1 MRNSIANHRMYMKKP
16 KIAIIGTVGLP
27 AKYGGFETLAEHLVD
42 EMSDQFD
49 ISVYCTKKKYPKGS
63 RPAKYKGAKLIYLP
77 FDANGLQS
85 IIYDSISI
93 LHALFFADV
102 LMILGVSGGF
112 MLPFVKLF
120 TNKKIIISIDGIEWK
135 RNKWSKL
142 AKWYLWAAEWM
153 AVKFSHADISDN
165 ESIQDYTAIRY
176 KTLSNIIEYGADHT
190 MQVKAEPDDKQKYP
204 FLAMPYAFKVCRIEP
219 ENNIHVVLEA
229 FSKLPQHTLV
239 MVGNWKNG
247 EYGIELR
254 KQYQSFSNIILL
266 DPIYNQRELDLLR
279 SNCLVYVHGHSAGGT
294 NPSLVEAMYLGLP
307 VIAYSV
313 TYNKTTTENQ
323 AFYFKNA
330 DELTAIIANTRLA
343 AYKEKAAILKEIAL
357 RRYTWKVIADKYA
370 YLVKRVLTVPSKSKL
385 QPAASLRLT
394 KDSLI
399 QNELGHLQSPLNFY
413 EKI

>member
-1 MRNSIANHRMYMKKP
+1 MSNSITNDRMYMKKP
-16 KIAIIGTVGLP
+16 KFAIIGTVGLP

-42 EMSDQFD
+42 EMSNQFD
-49 ISVYCTKKKYPKGS
+49 ISVYCSKKKYPKVS

-112 MLPFVKLF
+112 MLPFVKIF
-120 TNKKIIISIDGIEWK
+120 TKKKIIISIDGIEWK
-135 RNKWSKL
+135 RKKWSKL
-142 AKWYLWAAEWM
+142 AKWYLWAAEWV

-190 MQVKAEPDDKQKYP
+190 MQVKAEPEDKQKYP
-204 FLAMPYAFKVCRIEP
+204 FISMPYAFKVCRIEP

-247 EYGIELR
+247 EYGIELH
-254 KQYQSFSNIILL
+254 KQYQAFSNIILL
-266 DPIYNQRELDLLR
+266 GPIYNQRELDLLR

-330 DELTAIIANTRLA
+330 DELTTIIANTRLA

-370 YLVKRVLTVPSKSKL
+370 YLVKKVLTVSSKSKL
-385 QPAASLRLT
+385 QPTASLRLT